1 MHISDWIQRMTKAKN
16 SRSSDPDLNI
26 ENDNITKKDGKDFP
40 VSPLVKI
47 SPFNVGGADY
57 NSGRGAKIP
66 NVLGLKTR
74 T

>member
-1 MHISDWIQRMTKAKN
+1 MHISDWIQRMTKEKN

-40 VSPLVKI
+40 GSPLVKI
-47 SPFNVGGADY
+47 STFNVGGVDY
-57 NSGRGAKIP
+57 NSGQGAKIP
-66 NVLGLKTR
+66 NVWGLKTR